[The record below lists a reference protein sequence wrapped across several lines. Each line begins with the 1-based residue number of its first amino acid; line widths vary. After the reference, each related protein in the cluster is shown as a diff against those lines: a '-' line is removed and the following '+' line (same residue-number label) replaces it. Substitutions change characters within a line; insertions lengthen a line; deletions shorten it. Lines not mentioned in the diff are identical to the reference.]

1 MFDFTPDPIALQLGP
16 FTVFWYGIGYALGL
30 AAAYV
35 VMSREARRRGHDA
48 EILANGLIVVAIA
61 ALIGGRAYHVIDQW
75 QNLYAADPIKV
86 FLPPYTGLGVYG
98 GLITGTIA
106 AFLYARWRH
115 TSFWTWTDIVAPGL
129 FTMQAIARWG
139 NFFNQELY
147 GPPTNLPWGIA
158 IQCEHRI
165 AQYACPAGSPPTA
178 TLGEHFQPLFLYES
192 LAGLLGLVVLLI
204 LARRY
209 ADRLR
214 TGQLLAFFF
223 IWYGIVRFALET
235 LRADNWTF
243 FGIPTAQIFSSL
255 FILAGVAMFLV
266 RGRGAPT
273 LAAVDAE
280 ATAARAAHA
289 ERLAPPAAIE
299 AAPVTMPGPASVSEP
314 EPEPE
319 PSAPAPSEPD
329 AETDAQPFAEP
340 GPPQP

>member
-1 MFDFTPDPIALQLGP
+1 MIDFTPDPIALQLGP

-48 EILANGLIVVAIA
+48 EVLANGLIVVAIA

-75 QNLYAADPIKV
+75 QNLYASDPIKV

-106 AFLYARWRH
+106 AFIYARIRRV
-115 TSFWTWTDIVAPGL
+115 SFWTWTDLVAPGL

-158 IQCEHRI
+158 IQCDHRI
-165 AQYACPAGSPPTA
+165 AQYACPAGSPATA

-192 LAGLLGLVVLLI
+192 LSGLVGLIVLLI

-209 ADRLR
+209 RDRFR
-214 TGQLLAFFF
+214 TGQLLGFFF
-223 IWYGIVRFALET
+223 VWYGVVRFGLET

-255 FILAGVAMFLV
+255 FILAGLVMIVV
-266 RGRGAPT
+266 RGRRAPT

-280 ATAARAAHA
+280 ARAAR
-289 ERLAPPAAIE
+289 EPVAPPDPDPVAQAE
-299 AAPVTMPGPASVSEP
+299 PAFAAPSADSD
-314 EPEPE
+314 
-319 PSAPAPSEPD
+319 PSAPQPDDDPAPRADPEPPS
-329 AETDAQPFAEP
+329 A
-340 GPPQP
+340 